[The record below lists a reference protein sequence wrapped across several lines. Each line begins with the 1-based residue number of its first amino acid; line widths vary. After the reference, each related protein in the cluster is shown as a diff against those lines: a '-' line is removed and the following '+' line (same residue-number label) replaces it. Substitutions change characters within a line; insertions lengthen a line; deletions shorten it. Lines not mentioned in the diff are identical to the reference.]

1 MGTIRAGAMELRFVD
16 EELRA
21 LCSTRTLLRARFG
34 RAGSIV
40 ERRLM
45 VLSNAK
51 MLGEVTIRPPDR
63 RRREPGLGPAA
74 VSVCAKTAGRI
85 YFKALGIEDNGAGNW
100 EEVKEIEIFAIREAA
115 E

>member
-1 MGTIRAGAMELRFVD
+1 MDLRFVD

-21 LCSTRTLLRARFG
+21 LCNTRTLLRARFG
-34 RAGSIV
+34 PAGSIV

-51 MLGEVTIRPPDR
+51 TLGEVTIRPPDR
-63 RRREPGLGPAA
+63 RRREPRFGSAA
-74 VSVCAKTAGRI
+74 GSVCAKAAGRI
-85 YFKALGIEDNGAGNW
+85 YFNALGIEDSGVGNW
-100 EEVKEIEIFAIREAA
+100 EEVKEIEIFAIRKAA